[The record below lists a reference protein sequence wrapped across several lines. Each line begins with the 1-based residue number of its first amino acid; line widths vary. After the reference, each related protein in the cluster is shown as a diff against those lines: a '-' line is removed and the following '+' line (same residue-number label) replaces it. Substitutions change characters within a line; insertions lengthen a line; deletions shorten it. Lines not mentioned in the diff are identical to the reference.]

1 MTHLILLLLVI
12 AVSTVISKALKSRT
26 ARPEAAAPAPAPAPA
41 RIDYD
46 AAAYGLVPRDR
57 LDPRRSG
64 PPRAPHHRKESQAV
78 ADAAWSGNWKPAAAY
93 VAAAGQD
100 WDERWTRLSL
110 LDSIAGEDD
119 GWLKAW
125 RAADPGNCDAATLE
139 ANRMVHAAWAI
150 RGTKYAHEVPEED
163 MNAFRSMLPAAIEAA
178 KRASLLDPANPA
190 PWVVMVTTARGAQY
204 EPEQFE
210 ELWRG
215 LAERAPHHYE
225 AHWQGMQYWCAKW
238 FGSDEQMTAFAE
250 RAMDTAPAGSP
261 LPGIYLHA
269 LSELEKRKTHAPVLA
284 SGDGKARLR
293 RVAQALAQ
301 VRPDDE
307 RMPVL
312 RHRLAHYAMQ
322 AELYDVALE
331 QFRAIGPWCGS
342 TPWTDAEDPVAAFDL
357 ARGTA
362 VQRSGAQPLAP
373 ELRPKAAR
381 KQVM

>member
-1 MTHLILLLLVI
+1 MTHLILLVLVI
-12 AVSTVISKALKSRT
+12 AVSAAVTKARKSKAGN
-26 ARPEAAAPAPAPAPA
+26 PAQPQV
-41 RIDYD
+41 D

-57 LDPRRSG
+57 LDPRRAG
-64 PPRAPHHRKESQAV
+64 PPPAPHHRKESQAI
-78 ADAAWSGNWKPAAAY
+78 ADAAWAGNWKPAAAY
-93 VAAAGQD
+93 VEAAGQD
-100 WDERWTRLSL
+100 WDERWSRLSL
-110 LDSIAGEDD
+110 LDSIANEDD

-125 RAADPGNCDAATLE
+125 RAADPGSCDAATLE

-150 RGTKYAHEVPEED
+150 RGSKYAHEVPEED
-163 MNAFRSMLPAAIEAA
+163 MNTFRAMLPAAIEAA

-215 LAERAPHHYE
+215 LVERAPFHYE

-238 FGSDEQMTAFAE
+238 FGSDQQMMDFAE
-250 RAMDTAPAGSP
+250 RAMDAAPAGSP

-269 LSELEKRKTHAPVLA
+269 LSELEKRKTHASTLG
-284 SGDGKARLR
+284 SDEGKKRLR
-293 RVAQALAQ
+293 QAAAALAQ
-301 VRPDDE
+301 VRPDNE
-307 RMPVL
+307 RLTPL
-312 RHRLAHYAMQ
+312 RHLLADYAMK

-331 QFRAIGPWCGS
+331 QFRAIGPWCGCK
-342 TPWTDAEDPVAAFDL
+342 PWTDADDPVAAFDL

-362 VQRSGAQPLAP
+362 VRLSGAQPLPP
-373 ELRPKAAR
+373 ELRPKAVQ